1 MKNKIL
7 SVISCKT
14 RYEIVK
20 LLITNETL
28 CVCELEELLE
38 ISQANSS
45 KHLKKLSD
53 VGIVEANKQ
62 GKYVYF
68 RLAPQFIEENYK
80 LIEYISQGEVNE
92 KDSVI
97 RKRGCK

>member
-20 LLITNETL
+20 LLIINETL

-53 VGIVEANKQ
+53 ARIVVANKK
-62 GKYVYF
+62 GKYVYYS
-68 RLAPQFIEENYK
+68 LAPQFIKDNYK

-92 KDSVI
+92 KNSII
-97 RKRGCK
+97 RKPGCK